1 MIISKKDNV
10 ISMYKHGRDKQCP
23 PQKGLFGLH
32 PIKQQ
37 AVWDLE
43 SVREHLIPT
52 LPSKCKITQPMKLD
66 VTKSDDESKKIAYI

>member
-1 MIISKKDNV
+1 M
-10 ISMYKHGRDKQCP
+10 P

-32 PIKQQ
+32 LT

-43 SVREHLIPT
+43 SVREHSVPT

-66 VTKSDDESKKIAYI
+66 VTKSDDVSKKTA